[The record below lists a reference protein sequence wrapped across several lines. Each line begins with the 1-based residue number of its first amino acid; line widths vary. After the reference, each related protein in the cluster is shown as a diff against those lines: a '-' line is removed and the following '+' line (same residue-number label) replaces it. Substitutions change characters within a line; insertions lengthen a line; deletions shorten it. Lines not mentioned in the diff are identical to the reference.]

1 MEVPNFTSVTDE
13 VAFWKKKANVL
24 LAERNDIQKEFD
36 DFMEGSQQLEA
47 ELETTIQQNEK
58 QLSRLNQNVEQL
70 KLENESLKKKLQT
83 CLNDLCDKENDVG
96 CLQTEQTKLKK
107 YVTQLEQK
115 NDDLERTNRVVA
127 ESVNS
132 FEMMLNQAYEK
143 NALLESEV
151 DEKEKLQIKLQ
162 RLMDEARDLKQELKV
177 REQKGGGTDGSDND
191 GNDEEPGVKMNG
203 SVAATN
209 ELGFGKSNTP
219 PMTTTTNASPSSDPN
234 KNICNAQIVANTN
247 GNAIASSTRVT
258 AISIIYDLL
267 RRIDRI
273 ESKLADWKKIS
284 AAATRQTNTLE
295 TNSVTDLYHHHG
307 GVSSP
312 NSKYYGSNN

>member
-1 MEVPNFTSVTDE
+1 MEVPNFTSVTEE

-47 ELETTIQQNEK
+47 ELETTILQNEK

-83 CLNDLCDKENDVG
+83 CLNDLSDKENDVG
-96 CLQTEQTKLKK
+96 SLQTEQTKLKK

-177 REQKGGGTDGSDND
+177 REQKGGGTEGSDND
-191 GNDEEPGVKMNG
+191 GNDEDPNVRQVNG
-203 SVAATN
+203 SAAATN
-209 ELGFGKSNTP
+209 DLGFGKSTSP
-219 PMTTTTNASPSSDPN
+219 PMKTTTNTSPSSDPN
-234 KNICNAQIVANTN
+234 KNICNTQITSTN

-284 AAATRQTNTLE
+284 AAATRQTSTLE
-295 TNSVTDLYHHHG
+295 TSSATDLYHHHG
-307 GVSSP
+307 GASSP

>member
-1 MEVPNFTSVTDE
+1 MEVPNFTSVAE
-13 VAFWKKKANVL
+13 ELEFWKKKANL
-24 LAERNDIQKEFD
+24 FLSEKNDIQKEFD

-47 ELETTIQQNEK
+47 ELETTIKQNEQ
-58 QLSRLNQNVEQL
+58 QLSRLGQNVEQL
-70 KLENESLKKKLQT
+70 KLENESLKKKLAT
-83 CLNDLCDKENDVG
+83 CLNDLCEKENEVSN
-96 CLQTEQTKLKK
+96 LQNDQQKMKK

-132 FEMMLNQAYEK
+132 FEQMLNQAYEK

-177 REQKGGGTDGSDND
+177 REKGGGGGTDDDDDPNT
-191 GNDEEPGVKMNG
+191 NNKEVPIVMNG
-203 SVAATN
+203 GNVTTTATNSN
-209 ELGFGKSNTP
+209 ELGFGKSQTQVA
-219 PMTTTTNASPSSDPN
+219 TTSPTTDPN
-234 KNICNAQIVANTN
+234 KNICTSISN

-284 AAATRQTNTLE
+284 AAATRQSGSTLE
-295 TNSVTDLYHHHG
+295 TSSVQDLYQG
-307 GVSSP
+307 AASSSP
-312 NSKYYGSNN
+312 NKYYGSNN

>member
-1 MEVPNFTSVTDE
+1 MEVPNFTSVTEE
-13 VAFWKKKANVL
+13 VAFWKKRANL
-24 LAERNDIQKEFD
+24 LQSEKNDIQKEFD

-83 CLNDLCDKENDVG
+83 CLNDLTDKENEVG
-96 CLQTEQTKLKK
+96 SLQTEQIKLKK

-177 REQKGGGTDGSDND
+177 REQKGGGGTDGGSDID
-191 GNDEEPGVKMNG
+191 GNEEIDQNVNRESLTNG
-203 SVAATN
+203 SAN
-209 ELGFGKSNTP
+209 ELGFGKSIQQQHQQ
-219 PMTTTTNASPSSDPN
+219 TTTPAAPTSPTSSDPN
-234 KNICNAQIVANTN
+234 KNICTQISN

-284 AAATRQTNTLE
+284 AAATKQSNTLE
-295 TNSVTDLYHHHG
+295 TSSATDLYHG
-307 GVSSP
+307 TTSSP
-312 NSKYYGSNN
+312 NKYYNN

>member
-1 MEVPNFTSVTDE
+1 MEVPNFASAAEE
-13 VAFWKKKANVL
+13 VAFWKKRATLL
-24 LAERNDIQKEFD
+24 LAEKNDIQKEFD

-83 CLNDLCDKENDVG
+83 CLNDLSEKDDEVG
-96 CLQTEQTKLKK
+96 ALQTEHTKLKK

-132 FEMMLNQAYEK
+132 FELMLNQAYEK

-177 REQKGGGTDGSDND
+177 REQKGGGTSDND
-191 GNDEEPGVKMNG
+191 GNEDDGTTSRVMNG
-203 SVAATN
+203 SATHHETTTAAD
-209 ELGFGKSNTP
+209 LGFGKSISTA
-219 PMTTTTNASPSSDPN
+219 TTATSPSSDPN
-234 KNICNAQIVANTN
+234 KNICGSPTSN

-284 AAATRQTNTLE
+284 AAATRTSGALDTSASTTE
-295 TNSVTDLYHHHG
+295 LYHA
-307 GVSSP
+307 SSP
-312 NSKYYGSNN
+312 NKYQYGSNN

>member
-1 MEVPNFTSVTDE
+1 MEVPNFVSVSE
-13 VAFWKKKANVL
+13 EAAFWKKKANVL
-24 LAERNDIQKEFD
+24 LCERNDIQKEFD

-83 CLNDLCDKENDVG
+83 CLNDLSDKENEVG
-96 CLQTEQTKLKK
+96 HLQTEQTKLKK

-177 REQKGGGTDGSDND
+177 REQRTDGSDND
-191 GNDEEPGVKMNG
+191 GNEEVDPSSVKMNG
-203 SVAATN
+203 VGVATTTNSN
-209 ELGFGKSNTP
+209 ELGFGKSPVQAPTVTP
-219 PMTTTTNASPSSDPN
+219 VSPSDPN
-234 KNICNAQIVANTN
+234 KNICTQINN

-284 AAATRQTNTLE
+284 AAATRQTSTLE
-295 TNSVTDLYHHHG
+295 TSSTTDLYH
-307 GVSSP
+307 GVASSSP
-312 NSKYYGSNN
+312 NKYYGSNN

>member
-1 MEVPNFTSVTDE
+1 MEVPNFASSAE
-13 VAFWKKKANVL
+13 EAAFWKKRANIL
-24 LAERNDIQKEFD
+24 LAEKNDIQKEFD

-83 CLNDLCDKENDVG
+83 CLNDLSDKETEVG
-96 CLQTEQTKLKK
+96 VLQSEQTKLKK
-107 YVTQLEQK
+107 YVTHLEQK

-132 FEMMLNQAYEK
+132 FELMLNQAYEK

-177 REQKGGGTDGSDND
+177 RETKGGDAD
-191 GNDEEPGVKMNG
+191 GNDDEETGEKLTNG
-203 SVAATN
+203 AAQ
-209 ELGFGKSNTP
+209 EALGFGKSTSP
-219 PMTTTTNASPSSDPN
+219 PTTITSPSSDPN
-234 KNICNAQIVANTN
+234 KNICTQVTTNSSSN

-284 AAATRQTNTLE
+284 AAATRQTTSNLE
-295 TNSVTDLYHHHG
+295 TSSSTELYHHG
-307 GVSSP
+307 GASSP
-312 NSKYYGSNN
+312 KY

>member
-1 MEVPNFTSVTDE
+1 MEVPKFASATE
-13 VAFWKKKANVL
+13 EAAFWKKKANVL
-24 LAERNDIQKEFD
+24 LAEKNDIQKEFD

-96 CLQTEQTKLKK
+96 NLQTEQTKLKK

-177 REQKGGGTDGSDND
+177 REQKGGGADGSDND
-191 GNDEEPGVKMNG
+191 GNEEDLNVNKSVVING

-209 ELGFGKSNTP
+209 SNELGFGKSP
-219 PMTTTTNASPSSDPN
+219 QTTMTNAPLSPNSDPN
-234 KNICNAQIVANTN
+234 KNICTPISN

-284 AAATRQTNTLE
+284 AAATRQTSTLE
-295 TNSVTDLYHHHG
+295 TSSTTDLYHG
-307 GVSSP
+307 ASSP
-312 NSKYYGSNN
+312 NKYYGSNN